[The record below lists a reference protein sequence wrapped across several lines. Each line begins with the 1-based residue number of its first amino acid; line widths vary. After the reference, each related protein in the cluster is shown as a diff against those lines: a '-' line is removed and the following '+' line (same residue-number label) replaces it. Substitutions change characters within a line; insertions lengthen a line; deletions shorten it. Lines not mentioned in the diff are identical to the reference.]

1 MAESA
6 ILKYEVREKASKPER
21 KQFLKDGYVLGVI
34 FGKGME
40 SIPVA
45 VNRSD
50 FRSVV
55 KDFGR
60 NAVIKMQGPNDVEY
74 NVMVRDF
81 DLTPLTYEYH
91 HVDFQ
96 QVSLTEVMEA
106 DVAIRFV
113 GTEFIGAKGLIVNS
127 QMDEITVSALP
138 HNIPDFIEVD
148 VTHCEDGDAILI
160 KDVEFPSDVT
170 TNIEDEELVATV
182 NIPRMEEEA
191 DEDDAEVD
199 VEVEIIGEED
209 SEEEEE
215 EDAQGEE

>member
-21 KQFLKDGYVLGVI
+21 KKFLNEGYVLGVI

-40 SIPVA
+40 SVPVA
-45 VNRSD
+45 VNKSD

-60 NAVIKMQGPNDVEY
+60 NAVIKMQGPDDVEY
-74 NVMVRDF
+74 NVMVKNV
-81 DLTPLTYEYH
+81 DLTPMTYEYH

-106 DVAIRFV
+106 SVTIRFV
-113 GTEFIGAKGLIVNS
+113 GTEFIGAKGLIVNP

-138 HNIPDFIEVD
+138 HNIPDVIEVD
-148 VTHCEDGDAILI
+148 VTHCEDGDSILI
-160 KDVEFPSDVT
+160 KDLKLPSDVT
-170 TNIEDEELVATV
+170 TNMDEEELVATV

-191 DEDDAEVD
+191 DEDEAEVD
-199 VEVEIIGEED
+199 VEVEIIGEDSVED
-209 SEEEEE
+209 DAEEE
-215 EDAQGEE
+215 